1 VQPSVSVIS
10 SEKTAVD
17 LDGSWAISAAAVESG
32 NISISAKAVLLGTTI
47 VTTSRGI
54 ATFTDLRI
62 DVSSKC
68 YAVRFSLMTLGGL
81 PLPTVSALS
90 VVSLPFEVSTGYVSQ
105 IVILRQVISFL
116 SSVCTAFICISPSL
130 SVSLGSFS
138 NVAILFSQPAGIATG
153 KVLETQP
160 IVAIADAVANLVTAD
175 SWSTVTAELI
185 NTPPDTYSDP
195 NKGLL
200 ATPDSSFKI
209 KVAEDGVAAF
219 SGLIVTA
226 ASGCLR
232 FRFYRLGLR
241 SAEGLPFV
249 TVPAAPQ
256 GMNS

>member
-1 VQPSVSVIS
+1 VSVIG

-32 NISISAKAVLLGTTI
+32 SINISAKAVLLGTTI
-47 VTTSRGI
+47 VTTVRGI

-68 YAVRFSLMTLGGL
+68 YAVRFSLMTFGGL
-81 PLPTVSALS
+81 PVPTVSALS
-90 VVSLPFEVSTGYVSQ
+90 VVSLPLLVSNGHPYQ

-116 SSVCTAFICISPSL
+116 SSACTAFICNSPSL
-130 SVSLGSFS
+130 SFSLSSFS

-160 IVAIADAVANLVTAD
+160 IVAIADAVANVIAD

-226 ASGCLR
+226 SSGCLR

-249 TVPAAPQ
+249 TLPAAPQ